1 MTAKRSLASLALG
14 ALFGLGLLLSG
25 MIQPQ
30 KVLDFLDF
38 TDPGRWDPSLSL
50 VMGGA
55 LLVTLLSYPMILR
68 RSAPLL
74 GPKFHLPMAQKVDW
88 PLISGATL
96 FGIGWGLGGF
106 CPGPAIVGLAS
117 GSRSAL
123 IFVVAM
129 LLGMAL
135 HRSYQGLR
143 GRDDYM
149 PTRSGRAPRTRQA
162 RPVEPEARA

>member
-50 VMGGA
+50 VLGGA
-55 LLVTLLSYPMILR
+55 LLVTLLAYPLILR
-68 RSAPLL
+68 RSAPIL
-74 GPKFHLPMAQKVDW
+74 GHKFHLPTAQKVDW
-88 PLISGATL
+88 QLIGGATL

-106 CPGPAIVGLAS
+106 CPGPAIVGLAT

-135 HRSYQGLR
+135 HRSYHDFR
-143 GRDDYM
+143 ARAFSTPTSSGRDAT
-149 PTRSGRAPRTRQA
+149 TR
-162 RPVEPEARA
+162 